1 VAVADYRFLTAWLLD
16 SPREPVWEAI
26 YDQESWPG
34 WWRGVEEAVEVRPG
48 EESGVGTVSRMVW
61 KSLLPYRVEFELT
74 TTHVEPPHLLQ
85 ADAVGELSG
94 VGRWRF
100 YEEDGVTAVLYE
112 WNVSTSRVW
121 MNLLAPVARPV
132 FEWNHDWV
140 MARGGQGIASLLGCR
155 LLAGA

>member
-112 WNVSTSRVW
+112 WNVATSRAW
-121 MNLLAPVARPV
+121 MNLLAPVGRPI

-140 MARGGQGIASLLGCR
+140 MARGGQGIANLLGCR
-155 LLAGA
+155 LLAGG